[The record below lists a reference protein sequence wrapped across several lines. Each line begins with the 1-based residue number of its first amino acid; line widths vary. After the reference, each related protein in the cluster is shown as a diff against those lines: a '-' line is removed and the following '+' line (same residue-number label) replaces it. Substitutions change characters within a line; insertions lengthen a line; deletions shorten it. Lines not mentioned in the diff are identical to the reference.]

1 MRRTILG
8 LFLDPADDDITT
20 TTFDRGGLE
29 VEEVQ
34 EDFSGLPVYHGQAAY
49 EATRTVDAGYVDD
62 EGRIEE
68 TERSVEDPRLTEW
81 FAVPNANPGFAAI
94 DASDGEYAF
103 TQLSQI
109 TGGWVQPAI
118 YNLYDFTDY
127 LESANAKFWQVVW
140 SDSDEAGTWY
150 PDDADQHQ
158 DAITRRGLDSHPK
171 QVGFRYDYDGHLV
184 RGTIAESGYCEL
196 YWPDGWEHAAMARFI
211 RDELLQFS
219 HIPDVGP
226 AEDIAD
232 GEVGLDDLD
241 DEEDDEDAE
250 DATDDAQT
258 QLDEATND
266 GGDEEEEEGC
276 EWCGQTEMDL
286 HDHEGEQLCTVCK
299 DKAEED
305 EEESSGYE
313 NLDSVTMAE
322 ADGGRNE

>member
-34 EDFSGLPVYHGQAAY
+34 EDLSGLPVYHGQSAY
-49 EATRTVDAGYVDD
+49 EGTTQVDAGSVDAD
-62 EGRIEE
+62 GTIYEV
-68 TERSVEDPRLTEW
+68 ERTVEDPRLTEW
-81 FAVPNANPGFAAI
+81 FAVPDANPGFAAI
-94 DASDGEYAF
+94 DASDGEYTF
-103 TQLSQI
+103 RQLASI
-109 TGGWVQPAI
+109 TSGWVEPAV
-118 YNLYDFTDY
+118 YDLYAFTDY
-127 LESANAKFWQVVW
+127 LESANAQFWQVVW

-150 PDDADQHQ
+150 PDAPDQHQ
-158 DAITRRGLDSHPK
+158 DAITRRGLENHPK
-171 QVGFRYDYDGHLV
+171 QVGFRYGYTDRSV
-184 RGTIAESGYCEL
+184 RGTIAASGYCEL
-196 YWPDGWEHAAMARFI
+196 YYPDDWGFAAMARFI

-219 HIPDVGP
+219 HIPDVGS

-241 DEEDDEDAE
+241 DEEDDDEDAE

-266 GGDEEEEEGC
+266 GGDEEEEGC

-286 HDHEGEQLCTVCK
+286 HDHGGEQLCTVCK

-322 ADGGRNE
+322 ADGGSE